1 MTQPP
6 IVESLS
12 TSSLG
17 EAGGRIPRQRGGTAT
32 HPIPA
37 LGRPAWRPGLA
48 AFPLFF
54 AVYLAVSWWA
64 WAGDANI
71 GVTGWMVTVAWTVP
85 VVNTLLG
92 LSGAL
97 VASARLR
104 HSRGGPP
111 AATPTVRDLLV
122 VAVPTIGRPDT
133 FPALVRVVRSFCRY
147 LPENF
152 ARLRVDI
159 IIEEDCA
166 EANRIA
172 GLAATSHLIRVITVP
187 RGYRTP
193 GGTRFK
199 ARASHYAH
207 ELRLAEG
214 EAGDDVWVL
223 HMDDD
228 TGVGPDTPAALARF
242 IDAQRLAGKDARHL
256 AQGVLSYP
264 REHSTNRL
272 LWLADALRPGIDL
285 ALYAATTG
293 RGMPRAGLH
302 GELLLV
308 RASVEA
314 EIGWDFGPHAIVEDS
329 EFGLRFC
336 GRYPRGSDWFPGLC
350 YGASPATLMDFVR
363 QRERWAWGL
372 LRLAATRSIPLRN
385 RLLLMYNIGLW
396 TVGPVIQVIFLLM
409 LAVRAGGVS
418 VSPVTAALLPVCAL
432 NTAYAFWLYWEGMK
446 INVWASAR
454 PRRRWWEAPSLV
466 LLVPLFTLFEAAG
479 AIRGLGRFLRNGAA
493 TFTVIA
499 KPR

>member
-1 MTQPP
+1 MTQPR

-12 TSSLG
+12 TTAPG
-17 EAGGRIPRQRGGTAT
+17 EVGGRIPQQRGGTAA
-32 HPIPA
+32 HPVPA
-37 LGRPAWRPGLA
+37 VRRPVWRPGFA
-48 AFPLFF
+48 AFPLAFL
-54 AVYLAVSWWA
+54 AYLAVSWWA
-64 WAGDANI
+64 WAGGSNV
-71 GVTGWMVTVAWTVP
+71 GVTGWIVAVAWALP
-85 VVNTLLG
+85 VGNTLIG

-97 VASARLR
+97 VATTRLR
-104 HSRGGPP
+104 PSRSAP
-111 AATPTVRDLLV
+111 PTVPDLLV

-133 FPALVRVVRSFCRY
+133 FPALVRVVQSFCRY

-152 ARLRVDI
+152 TRLRVDL
-159 IIEEDCA
+159 IIEEGCA

-172 GLAATSHLIRVITVP
+172 GLAATSDLIRVITVP

-199 ARASHYAH
+199 ARANHYAH

-214 EAGDDVWVL
+214 EARDDVWVL

-228 TGVGPDTPAALARF
+228 TGVGPDTPTALARF
-242 IDAQRLAGKDARHL
+242 IDAQRLAGTDARHL

-272 LWLADALRPGIDL
+272 IWLADAVRPGCDI
-285 ALYAATTG
+285 AMFAATTG

-329 EFGLRFC
+329 EFALRFC
-336 GRYPRGSDWFPGLC
+336 GRHPRGSDWFPGLC

-372 LRLAATRSIPLRN
+372 LRLAVTRSIPLRN
-385 RLLLMYNIGLW
+385 RLLLMYNVGLW
-396 TVGPVIQVIFLLM
+396 TVGPVVQLIFFLM
-409 LAVRAGGVS
+409 LAIGAGDVS
-418 VSPVTAALLPVCAL
+418 MSPVTAALLPVCAL

-466 LLVPLFTLFEAAG
+466 LLIPVFTLFEAAG
-479 AIRGLGRFLRNGAA
+479 AIRGLVRFLRNGAA